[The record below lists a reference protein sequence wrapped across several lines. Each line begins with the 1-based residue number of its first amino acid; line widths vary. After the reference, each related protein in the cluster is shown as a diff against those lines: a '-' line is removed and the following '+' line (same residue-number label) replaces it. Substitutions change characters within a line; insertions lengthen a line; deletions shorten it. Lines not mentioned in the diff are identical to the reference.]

1 MTRRR
6 PFGESSG
13 WRTFLFASLA
23 LAGIVAG
30 CSTATGVYHRV
41 EKGQTVYRIA
51 KTYGI
56 EPRDLL
62 ESNGIVDPRELRT
75 GQRLW
80 IPGAT
85 RTMAV
90 PVLEDLRDPRETSS
104 RLSGKRLA
112 MPLRGSISSGFGDR
126 NGRMHEGIDI
136 LAPAGAEVWAAG
148 YGVVLYAGDGMRGY
162 GNAIVLDHGDAVTT
176 LYGHLKSFRVNTG
189 EIVAGGSVIG
199 EVGDTGNATTPHL
212 HFELRLEGEGVDPE
226 KYCERTETTR

>member
-1 MTRRR
+1 MTRGI

-23 LAGIVAG
+23 LAGLVAG

-56 EPRDLL
+56 EPRELL
-62 ESNGIVDPRELRT
+62 ESNGIVDPRELQT
-75 GQRLW
+75 GQLLW

-85 RTMAV
+85 RTRAV
-90 PVLEDLRDPRETSS
+90 PPLEALRETGY
-104 RLSGKRLA
+104 RLSGKRLI

-136 LAPAGAEVWAAG
+136 LAPEGAEVRAAG

-176 LYGHLKSFRVNTG
+176 LYGHLKGFRVKTG

-226 KYCERTETTR
+226 KYCERAETTR

>member
-1 MTRRR
+1 MTRGKT
-6 PFGESSG
+6 FGKSSG
-13 WRTFLFASLA
+13 WRIFLFASVA
-23 LAGIVAG
+23 LAGLVAG
-30 CSTATGVYHRV
+30 CSRGAGVYHRV

-56 EPRDLL
+56 EPGELL
-62 ESNGIVDPRELRT
+62 EINGIEDPRELRT
-75 GQRLW
+75 GQLLW

-85 RTMAV
+85 RTRHV
-90 PVLEDLRDPRETSS
+90 PVLEDLRETGS
-104 RLSGKRLA
+104 RLSGKRLV

-136 LAPAGAEVWAAG
+136 LAPEGTEVRAAG

-162 GNAIVLDHGDAVTT
+162 GNAIVLDHGDEVTT
-176 LYGHLKSFRVNTG
+176 LYGHLRSFRVKTG

-226 KYCERTETTR
+226 KYCERAETTR

>member
-1 MTRRR
+1 MTRGR
-6 PFGESSG
+6 PFGKASG
-13 WRTFLFASLA
+13 WSSVFFASIA
-23 LAGIVAG
+23 LAWLVAG
-30 CSTATGVYHRV
+30 CSRGTGVYHRV

-62 ESNGIVDPRELRT
+62 ESNGIEDPRELRT

-85 RTMAV
+85 RTRTV
-90 PVLEDLRDPRETSS
+90 PVLENLRETGY
-104 RLSGKRLA
+104 RLSGKRLV

-136 LAPAGAEVWAAG
+136 LAPEGAEVRSAG

-162 GNAIVLDHGDAVTT
+162 GNAIVLDHGDDVTT
-176 LYGHLKSFRVNTG
+176 LYGHLRRFRVKTG

-226 KYCERTETTR
+226 KYCERAETTR